1 VLFDSV
7 RGRASGA
14 ARAEPGTVALRV
26 EGQSIAAP
34 APVTWQVAGRTMGD
48 LIVSVAADSEASAR
62 ALLGQQ
68 RVVRLESA
76 HALLLNGQIVQ

>member
-1 VLFDSV
+1 
-7 RGRASGA
+7 
-14 ARAEPGTVALRV
+14 
-26 EGQSIAAP
+26 
-34 APVTWQVAGRTMGD
+34 MGD

>member
-1 VLFDSV
+1 MSKKTPGVFK
-7 RGRASGA
+7 ASGKKSPQNKNSKKSQVPQS
-14 ARAEPGTVALRV
+14 RFRRLMRGPLFWIIVA
-26 EGQSIAAP
+26 I
-34 APVTWQVAGRTMGD
+34 
-48 LIVSVAADSEASAR
+48 AADSEASAR